1 VWLVPLLFASLLA
14 QDAYAVWSST
24 PFDAGDRL
32 AYAWRETQA
41 LLGYRLG
48 VFR

>member
-1 VWLVPLLFASLLA
+1 VRARRIGLDA
-14 QDAYAVWSST
+14 QVAPERA
-24 PFDAGDRL
+24 AGDRL